1 MKGLRSYIRFLVEAA
16 VGGEEATKGGLALF
30 RGQRSN
36 RILYILYDPKA
47 LADEAQKPGFLSMRF
62 SRPIDQIVL
71 GFLKAMPHSGECNDA
86 LEVKMSAAAKGY
98 GPLLYDIAMSDGDGG
113 LMPDRVSTS
122 DQAKKLW
129 QFYGAKRG
137 DVKKVA
143 FDDADDP
150 KTPEPDDDCPLV
162 KDKDDVLNYSY
173 DGPGQSGAKAQ
184 LMSRH
189 EEVVGQIAD
198 KVGVKKQA
206 MENILMNMGDTLF
219 DTKYGK

>member
-1 MKGLRSYIRFLVEAA
+1 M
-16 VGGEEATKGGLALF
+16 GGDQATKGGLALF
-30 RGQRSN
+30 RGQRSG

-47 LADEAQKPGFLSMRF
+47 LAEEVQKPGFLSMRF

-71 GFLKAMPHSGECNDA
+71 GFLKAMPHSGDCNDA

-129 QFYGAKRG
+129 QFYGSKRG
-137 DVKKVA
+137 DVKKVP
-143 FDDADDP
+143 FDNADDP
-150 KTPEPDDDCPLV
+150 KTPEEDDDCPFV
-162 KDKDDVLNYSY
+162 DDKDDVLNYSY
-173 DGPGQSGAKAQ
+173 DGPGQAGAKSQ
-184 LMSRH
+184 LMQRH
-189 EEVVGQIAD
+189 EDVAAQVAE
-198 KVGVKKQA
+198 KLGVKKQA
-206 MENILMNMGDTLF
+206 LENILMNMGDTLF